1 MQWWRLSLGLLL
13 ASALL
18 TTSAVAQPPPD
29 FDAYYGVEKAGLTM
43 GRATLRFRQPAPGY
57 YDYRLR
63 TTAIG
68 VARLLISTEVIER
81 SRGKIVESG
90 FQPTT
95 YRYERRGDDK
105 ARSAELRFDWQA
117 LEVVND
123 VAAYPW
129 RMDITPDTI
138 DRVISPLQLMHDL
151 ATRDPEE
158 ERLVYRIADG
168 GELKTFLLT
177 IEGEQI
183 IETPAGRFR
192 ALHIRRRDTDSDRET
207 RLWSAP
213 ELDYLAVQVEQW
225 EDGGLNFRLALTG
238 VEGMDITTAEA
249 K

>member
-1 MQWWRLSLGLLL
+1 MNRGCLGLGLLL
-13 ASALL
+13 SSALL
-18 TTSAVAQPPPD
+18 ACSAFAQPPPD

-43 GRATLRFRQPAPGY
+43 GRATLRFRQPVPGY

-63 TTAIG
+63 TTAVG
-68 VARLLISTEVIER
+68 VARLMVSSEVIER
-81 SRGKIVESG
+81 SRGKIVDTG

-95 YRYERRGDDK
+95 YHYERRGDDK
-105 ARSAELRFDWQA
+105 ARRAELRFDWQA
-117 LEVVND
+117 LEVLND

-151 ATRDPEE
+151 ANRDPGQA
-158 ERLVYRIADG
+158 RLTYRIADG
-168 GELKTFLLT
+168 GRLKTYLLT
-177 IEGEQI
+177 IEGEQT

-207 RLWSAP
+207 HLWCAP

>member
-1 MQWWRLSLGLLL
+1 MNWQRLSIGLVLTSVLL
-13 ASALL
+13 SSSAL
-18 TTSAVAQPPPD
+18 AQSPPD
-29 FDAYYGVEKAGLTM
+29 FTAYYGVEKAGLTM
-43 GRATLRFRQPAPGY
+43 GRATLRFRQPVPGH

-63 TTAIG
+63 TTAVG
-68 VARLLISTEVIER
+68 VARLLVSSEVIER

-95 YRYERRGDDK
+95 YHYERRGDDK
-105 ARSAELRFDWQA
+105 ARRAELRFDWQA

-151 ATRDPEE
+151 ATRDPDE
-158 ERLVYRIADG
+158 ERLIYRIADG
-168 GELKTFLLT
+168 GRLKTYALT
-177 IEGEQI
+177 IEGEQT

-207 RLWSAP
+207 HLWCAP
-213 ELDYLAVQVEQW
+213 ELNYLAVQVEQW
-225 EDGGLNFRLALTG
+225 EDNELNFRLALAG
-238 VEGMDITTAEA
+238 FEGLTSATVEA